1 MKGKMPYS
9 SLIDK
14 CMKRGRW
21 EMIPITKPYFDED
34 EVKSLKECLDS
45 GWVTQG
51 PMTERFESLFKE
63 EHPCKYAV
71 SVSSCTAALHIA
83 LLALGIGAGDE
94 VIVPA
99 FTWITSAS
107 CVEYVGGDVRFVDVE
122 AGTMNIDPEKI
133 EEAIT
138 PKTKAIIAV
147 HLFGCPAKMDE
158 IMGIAKKHNLYV
170 VEDCACAIGAA
181 YKGKKVGTI
190 GDVGCFSFHPRKAI
204 TTGEG
209 GMCSTNNERLYCKM
223 LQYKNHGA
231 NPVKREEGYGKP
243 YYMGVYDEVGYNLRL
258 SDIQA
263 AVGIAQF
270 KKLHLLL
277 EDRKRCAE
285 YYMEKLHGCPH
296 VILPAAPKGF
306 GHTYQSFV
314 ILLKSGDREARN
326 RIMVEMQRQGIQ
338 TRPGT
343 IAIARTEFNR
353 KKYGLLDGECP
364 VAEFCEDASLTLPI
378 YPFMSFKEQDEV
390 IHIVT
395 SV

>member
-1 MKGKMPYS
+1 
-9 SLIDK
+9 
-14 CMKRGRW
+14 
-21 EMIPITKPYFDED
+21 MIPITKPYFDED
-34 EVKSLKECLDS
+34 EIKALKECLDS

-51 PMTERFESLFKE
+51 PMTERFENLFKE
-63 EHPCKYAV
+63 EHHCEYAV

-83 LLALGIGAGDE
+83 LLALGISAGDE

-107 CVEYVGGDVRFVDVE
+107 CVEYVGGTVRFVDVE
-122 AGTMNIDPEKI
+122 TETMNIAPERL

-138 PKTKAIIAV
+138 SKTKAIIAV
-147 HLFGCPAKMDE
+147 HLFGCPARMDE
-158 IMGIAKKHNLYV
+158 IMWIAKKYNLYV
-170 VEDCACAIGAA
+170 VEDCACAIGTT
-181 YKGKKVGTI
+181 YKGRKVGTI
-190 GDVGCFSFHPRKAI
+190 GDIGCFSFHPRKAI

-209 GMCSTNNERLYCKM
+209 GICSTDDEALYYKM
-223 LQYKNHGA
+223 LQYKNHGL
-231 NPVKREEGYGKP
+231 NSVKKDEDYGKP
-243 YYMGVYDEVGYNLRL
+243 YYMGIYDEVGYNLRL

-285 YYMEKLHGCPH
+285 YYLERLKGCLD
-296 VILPAAPKGF
+296 VILPIVPNEF

-314 ILLKSGDREARN
+314 ILVKSGDRGVRN
-326 RIMVEMQRQGIQ
+326 QIMIEMQQQGIQ

-343 IAIARTEFNR
+343 IAIVRTEYNR
-353 KKYGLLDGECP
+353 KKYGLAEGECP

-378 YPFMSFKEQDEV
+378 YPFMQPDEQNRV
-390 IHIVT
+390 LQLVCKAFM
-395 SV
+395 